1 MKLPL
6 VGYMAKCWQV
16 HGEQEASR
24 AGCSPWKGRG
34 LRGHLMREGV
44 TGWQGRVGC
53 VCLSE
58 MGWQCRPTGHLAWN
72 HVEERQK
79 AIWFWGG
86 VPAGVDP
93 SLGSPG
99 FYQKGVSFDSWA
111 ACVVKV

>member
-1 MKLPL
+1 
-6 VGYMAKCWQV
+6 
-16 HGEQEASR
+16 
-24 AGCSPWKGRG
+24 
-34 LRGHLMREGV
+34 MREGV